1 MEVPNKFRCKLCKN
15 AYSYEGTLKTHVMLV
30 HCKSKSYMCNQCE
43 FHKQDLDGIKTQTQK
58 GESAQAGA
66 LRAPYNTQS
75 GEKWHKCN
83 QCDFAS
89 VRTSHL
95 RKHLKT
101 HYREKSHKC
110 NQCEYTSVRAGTLR
124 IHMKLYS
131 REKSFKCDQCDFAS
145 VFPSNLRKHLKSHSG
160 EKPNKCN
167 QCEFASIQTGP
178 LTAQLNTHIPEKQ
191 IGFKDMVCR
200 NTMRNAVIPYNR
212 LALLFI
218 TKTTTH
224 RKYKGTPTKK
234 GSLSGIAR
242 IISHTFTLAR
252 LYIL

>member
-1 MEVPNKFRCKLCKN
+1 MEKN
-15 AYSYEGTLKTHVMLV
+15 LTNATNVTM
-30 HCKSKSYMCNQCE
+30 
-43 FHKQDLDGIKTQTQK
+43 
-58 GESAQAGA
+58 
-66 LRAPYNTQS
+66 
-75 GEKWHKCN
+75 
-83 QCDFAS
+83 
-89 VRTSHL
+89 HL
-95 RKHLKT
+95 FT
-101 HYREKSHKC
+101 I
-110 NQCEYTSVRAGTLR
+110 QAGTLR
-124 IHMKLYS
+124 AH
-131 REKSFKCDQCDFAS
+131 FKT
-145 VFPSNLRKHLKSHSG
+145 HSG

-242 IISHTFTLAR
+242 IISHTFTFAR
-252 LYIL
+252 LYILYILSN